1 MPDITRAIIVSML
14 WFFER
19 ADEVLELETR
29 YDNATSEYILERR
42 APGAPR
48 EIERFSNAVAF
59 RARLQALEQSL
70 TGQHWRPKES
80 PLVLSDG
87 WPDITPRK

>member
-1 MPDITRAIIVSML
+1 MV
-14 WFFER
+14 WFYER

-29 YDNATSEYILERR
+29 YDNTTREYLLERR
-42 APGAPR
+42 APGAPG

-59 RARLQALEQSL
+59 RARLQALEQRL

-80 PLVLSDG
+80 PPVLSDG
-87 WPDITPRK
+87 WPDMAPPK